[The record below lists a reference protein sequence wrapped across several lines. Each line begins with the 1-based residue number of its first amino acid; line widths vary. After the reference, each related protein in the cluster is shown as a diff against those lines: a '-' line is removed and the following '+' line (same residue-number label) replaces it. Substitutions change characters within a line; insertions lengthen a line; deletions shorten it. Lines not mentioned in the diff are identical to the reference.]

1 MSIYT
6 KTGDTGTTATF
17 GGKRVDKFD
26 PQIEACGALDETTS
40 FIGLI
45 IAIID
50 DTDDIQILSD
60 IQEDLYTIMGFLADA
75 PLHEDFLTKRI
86 SLFEKRIDTLEKTLP
101 KLTRFIL
108 PQGGEISAR
117 IHVSRAVTRSAERR
131 VVAYIK
137 GRPQKSDDVYVMQ
150 YLNRLSDFLFM
161 MARKYSE
168 KEVLT

>member
-45 IAIID
+45 IAIIE
-50 DTDDIQILSD
+50 DTEDVQMLSD

-86 SLFEKRIDTLEKTLP
+86 SLFEKRIDTIEKSLP

-117 IHVSRAVTRSAERR
+117 IHVARAIARSAERR
-131 VVAYIK
+131 VVAYVK
-137 GRPQKSDDVYVMQ
+137 NRQQKVDDSYILQ
-150 YLNRLSDFLFM
+150 YINRLSDFLFM
-161 MARKYSE
+161 LARKYSE
-168 KEVLT
+168 KEILT